1 LDAAGVKH
9 VAQRGFSRAPWLP
22 MYPTARPVFWGC
34 TPVFCAQRLH
44 LETTMKLRLFAS
56 ACAAAV
62 LFAAVPAQA
71 GIPGVSNPL
80 VTVNGWAFGAG
91 NNVQATDYSG
101 KAGGFSGSLSGTGSY
116 DTNSFL
122 TYCIELE
129 ESFRFSGTPMTMYSV
144 QDGSSYFARRRGNA
158 GIADR
163 LGRLMTFAYDNPT
176 RVDSAAEST
185 ALQLAVWNLVY
196 DTDFSVSGTG
206 AFGDTSAFA
215 ADANALLAGA
225 QTVIFSKFNVLALE
239 GLNTQDFLLLSALGS
254 PPNNTVPE
262 PGTLGL
268 VGAALTG
275 LLAAGY
281 KRRRGPLRSM
291 RVEAH

>member
-1 LDAAGVKH
+1 
-9 VAQRGFSRAPWLP
+9 
-22 MYPTARPVFWGC
+22 
-34 TPVFCAQRLH
+34 
-44 LETTMKLRLFAS
+44 MKTKIFALT
-56 ACAAAV
+56 CAAA
-62 LFAAVPAQA
+62 LLCAVVSAHA
-71 GIPGVSNPL
+71 GVSGVSSPQ
-80 VTVNGWAFGAG
+80 VTINGWAFGAG
-91 NNVQATDYSG
+91 NNVQATGYSG
-101 KAGGFSGSLSGTGSY
+101 KAGGFTGSLLGTGSH

-129 ESFRFSGTPMTMYSV
+129 ESFRFSDTPMSMYTV
-144 QDGSSYFARRRGNA
+144 QAGSSYFARRRHDA

-163 LGRLMTFAYDNPT
+163 LGRLMTFAYDQPT
-176 RVDSAAEST
+176 RVDSASEST

-215 ADANALLAGA
+215 AQANSLLAGA
-225 QTVIFSKFNVLALE
+225 QTVLFSRFNVLALE
-239 GLNTQDFLLLSALGS
+239 GLNSQDFLLLQSVAV
-254 PPNNTVPE
+254 PPSNAVPE

-275 LLAAGY
+275 LLAAGF

-291 RVEAH
+291 RFETPQA

>member
-1 LDAAGVKH
+1 MCAEQK
-9 VAQRGFSRAPWLP
+9 AP
-22 MYPTARPVFWGC
+22 
-34 TPVFCAQRLH
+34 
-44 LETTMKLRLFAS
+44 MKTKLFALS
-56 ACAAAV
+56 CAAA
-62 LFAAVPAQA
+62 LLCAAVSAHA
-71 GIPGVSNPL
+71 GVSGVVSPQ

-91 NNVQATDYSG
+91 NNVQATGYSG
-101 KAGGFSGSLSGTGSY
+101 KAGGFAGSLSGTGSH

-129 ESFRFSGTPMTMYSV
+129 ESFRFSGTPMAMYNV
-144 QDGSSYFARRRGNA
+144 QDGGSYFARRRQDA

-206 AFGDTSAFA
+206 AFGDNSGFA
-215 ADANALLAGA
+215 ADANVLLAGA
-225 QTVIFSKFNVLALE
+225 QNVIFSKFNVLALE
-239 GLNTQDFLLLSALGS
+239 GLNTQDFLLLSAVAT
-254 PPNNTVPE
+254 PPTNAVPE

-275 LLAAGY
+275 LLAAGF

-291 RVEAH
+291 RFEAPKP